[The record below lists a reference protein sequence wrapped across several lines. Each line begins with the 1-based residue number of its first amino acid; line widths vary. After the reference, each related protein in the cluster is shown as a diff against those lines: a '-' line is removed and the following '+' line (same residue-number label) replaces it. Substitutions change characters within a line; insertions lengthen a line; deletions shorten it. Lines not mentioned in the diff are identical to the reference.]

1 MLSPCNKRK
10 IGGDFEFKWRKRRKR
25 HRCNTTIKWNTPK
38 VWEATETTLEEMQP
52 QMIGQEVKSTPP
64 SQLGLENSPS
74 FKSEDKKSMD
84 NGSED
89 SRTKR
94 D

>member
-1 MLSPCNKRK
+1 
-10 IGGDFEFKWRKRRKR
+10 
-25 HRCNTTIKWNTPK
+25 
-38 VWEATETTLEEMQP
+38 MQP